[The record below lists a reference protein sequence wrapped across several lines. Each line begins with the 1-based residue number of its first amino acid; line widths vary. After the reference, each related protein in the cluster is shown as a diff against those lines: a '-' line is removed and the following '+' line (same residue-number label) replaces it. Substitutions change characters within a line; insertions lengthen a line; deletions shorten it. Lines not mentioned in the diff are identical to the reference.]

1 MCVVIFMSIK
11 EMEEYAKINNVP
23 IMEKEGIEFLTK
35 YIKENN
41 IKNILEIGTAI
52 GYSAIRMCLVDDSIT
67 VTTIERDK
75 IRYDEAIKNIKAFNM
90 EDRINVIFGDALEV
104 EVSGEYDL
112 IFIDAAKS
120 QSIKFFNRYEKL
132 LKEDGTII
140 TDNINFHGLTFS
152 KEPAPSRNL
161 RQMIRKIHDYLDFL
175 KDNKEY
181 TSRYENIGD
190 GLMISKRV

>member
-23 IMEKEGIEFLTK
+23 IMEQDGIEFLTK

-41 IKNILEIGTAI
+41 VKNILEIGTAI

-75 IRYDEAIKNIKAFNM
+75 VRYDEAIKNIKAFNM

-120 QSIKFFNRYEKL
+120 QSIKFFNKYEKL
-132 LKEDGTII
+132 LKDDGTII

-181 TSRYENIGD
+181 TSKYENIGD